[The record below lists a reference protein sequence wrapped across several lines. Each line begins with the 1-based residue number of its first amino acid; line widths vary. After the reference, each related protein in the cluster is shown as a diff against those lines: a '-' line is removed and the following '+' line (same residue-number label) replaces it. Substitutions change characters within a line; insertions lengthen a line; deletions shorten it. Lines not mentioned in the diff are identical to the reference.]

1 MTIDY
6 LEKQLEKW
14 QRLLLFFLGAA
25 ATLAASM
32 LGTTGEDSVAY
43 GWFMCWTVVQL
54 GAAPAGLLLLAGK
67 EWRKLPLAHRLNTA
81 FGYLAVVWSCW
92 LAVGLKIIGQDFSG
106 FAFILIMGGVLSAFY
121 LLLRRTRANAP
132 EEMFP

>member
-14 QRLLLFFLGAA
+14 QRLLSLFLGAA

-32 LGTTGEDSVAY
+32 LGIAGEDSVSY
-43 GWFMCWTVVQL
+43 GWFMCWIVVQL

-67 EWRKLPLAHRLNTA
+67 EWRKLPLPQRLNTA
-81 FGYLAVVWSCW
+81 FGYLAVVWLCW
-92 LAVGLKIIGQDFSG
+92 LAVGLKIIDQDFSG
-106 FAFILIMGGVLSAFY
+106 FAFILVIGAVLSAFY
-121 LLLRRTRANAP
+121 LLLRRTRTNAP